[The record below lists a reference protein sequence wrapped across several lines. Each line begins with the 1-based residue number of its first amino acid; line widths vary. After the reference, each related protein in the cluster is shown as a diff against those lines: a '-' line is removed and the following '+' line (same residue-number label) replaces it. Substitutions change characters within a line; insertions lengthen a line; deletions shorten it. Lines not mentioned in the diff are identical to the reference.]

1 MSGCAVGPH
10 GELLDASQIAWQHDV
25 DSDDDT
31 PLPVPNPPS
40 IPASSRPVRQKI
52 PAAKLTTD
60 NTEAPALKS
69 QILGIREQKRQ
80 AELAAE
86 QKWQAALLAK
96 PKRLS
101 FSTSSAS
108 TSAKPGAQGTP
119 STSKEHNTIVASSLP
134 ISAKRDANT
143 ASLGRGNTSDVEPT
157 DVSDDEGN
165 PKPAQAKGG

>member
-1 MSGCAVGPH
+1 
-10 GELLDASQIAWQHDV
+10 V

-52 PAAKLTTD
+52 PAAKLTKD

-69 QILGIREQKRQ
+69 QIAAIREQKRQ

-86 QKWQAALLAK
+86 QKQQAALLAK
-96 PKRLS
+96 LRQS
-101 FSTSSAS
+101 ASISSVS
-108 TSAKPGAQGTP
+108 TSAKPSAQGT
-119 STSKEHNTIVASSLP
+119 SSLS
-134 ISAKRDANT
+134 ISAKRDADT
-143 ASLGRGNTSDVEPT
+143 ASLGRGSSPDVEPT

-165 PKPAQAKGG
+165 PKPAQAKGEQ